1 MQPCSPAGVIAMMPP
16 SKSPVMESA
25 ASEQSTAGGG
35 SHSHSNSNSN
45 TNNGSSSS
53 EAKRSCPLKFSIAK
67 IMEPDHKPHQA
78 VAVPPSMQPS
88 MQPSSIQV
96 DEEEEDADID
106 ADSERS
112 CSPIEVISLEQT
124 PHAAAAAAIN
134 YDSAFKKYVP
144 GSAGAISSSVSP
156 SASAVQQFVS
166 SRHQE
171 LLSQYPLL
179 YYAPNQLM
187 CAAAAAQY
195 AALTAQQ
202 QTLASAAHLS
212 SFTASLNAS
221 LHHSQSLRRN
231 LGHPLAAA
239 AAVAAAAQS
248 QQVPTMQQTL
258 EKSPVGHR
266 TPHAS
271 GLAAPSLKRKRSQPE
286 QGETTPPPA
295 AAAAAGATTPTAGT
309 SSSAGARSRSAS
321 PHGSIEDSSPG
332 SANGGKP
339 KTFSCLECGKVF
351 NAHYNL
357 TRHMPV
363 HTGARP
369 FVCKVCGKGFRQ
381 ASTLCRHKI
390 IHTSEKP
397 HKCQTCGKAF
407 NRSSTLNTH
416 ARIHAGYKPFVC
428 EYCGKGFHQ
437 KGNYKNHKLTH
448 SGEKAYKCSICN
460 KAFHQIYN
468 LTFHMHTHNDKKPY
482 TCRVCAKGFCRNF
495 DLKKHMRKLH
505 EIGGD
510 LLDDDLPPAY
520 ERRREYTRRE
530 PLSSYSQ
537 ASQLTPD
544 SSEGSMSPPINVTT
558 PPLSSGETSNPAWP
572 RSQYQSPVAGFH
584 PLAVP
589 PSSLH
594 GDYSG
599 GSAFLQL
606 AHPAAQQQQ
615 HQHQQPPH
623 PQHQQQQQ
631 QHQQQRLSAA
641 ALENVPF
648 IAKVF

>member
-1 MQPCSPAGVIAMMPP
+1 MQPCSPSGVIAMMPP
-16 SKSPVMESA
+16 SKSPIMETA
-25 ASEQSTAGGG
+25 ASNDSNQINA
-35 SHSHSNSNSN
+35 NSN
-45 TNNGSSSS
+45 NNNNSSSS
-53 EAKRSCPLKFSIAK
+53 DAKRSCPLKFSIAK
-67 IMEPDHKPHQA
+67 IMEPDTKPTNNSHPPA
-78 VAVPPSMQPS
+78 APAPAVPPSVQ
-88 MQPSSIQV
+88 Q
-96 DEEEEDADID
+96 EEDPHY
-106 ADSERS
+106 ADSDRS
-112 CSPIEVISLEQT
+112 CSPIEVTGDDDEL
-124 PHAAAAAAIN
+124 PVAIN

-144 GSAGAISSSVSP
+144 GNSCSSIPTSASA

-166 SRHQE
+166 TRHQE

-202 QTLASAAHLS
+202 QTLHLS
-212 SFTASLNAS
+212 SFTASLNAT

-239 AAVAAAAQS
+239 AAAAAVAQQAQAQQQPPPGISQQSLEKSPARNPASSSAAAAQH
-248 QQVPTMQQTL
+248 VN
-258 EKSPVGHR
+258 
-266 TPHAS
+266 
-271 GLAAPSLKRKRSQPE
+271 LKRKRSPQE
-286 QGETTPPPA
+286 ELRTPPLPQV
-295 AAAAAGATTPTAGT
+295 AT
-309 SSSAGARSRSAS
+309 RSRSRS
-321 PHGSIEDSSPG
+321 PSPQGDLSMEDSSPG

-448 SGEKAYKCSICN
+448 SGEKAYKCNICN

-510 LLDDDLPPAY
+510 GLDDDLPPAY

-530 PLSSYSQ
+530 PLSGSHYSQ

-544 SSEGSMSPPINVTT
+544 SSEGSLSPPINVTT
-558 PPLSSGETSNPAWP
+558 PPLSSAETSNPAWTRTP
-572 RSQYQSPVAGFH
+572 YQETASTAAPTGHFHHQHLQLPPAG
-584 PLAVP
+584 
-589 PSSLH
+589 LH
-594 GDYSG
+594 GEYP
-599 GSAFLQL
+599 GSSPFLPL
-606 AHPAAQQQQ
+606 PHPAQ
-615 HQHQQPPH
+615 
-623 PQHQQQQQ
+623 QQQQQ
-631 QHQQQRLSAA
+631 QHQQHPQQQQQRLSVA

>member
-1 MQPCSPAGVIAMMPP
+1 MQPCSPAGEVAMMPP

-25 ASEQSTAGGG
+25 ASDQNPGQQSQQDEQS
-35 SHSHSNSNSN
+35 
-45 TNNGSSSS
+45 
-53 EAKRSCPLKFSIAK
+53 AKRACPLKFSIAK
-67 IMEPDHKPHQA
+67 IMEPDHRPSVQ
-78 VAVPPSMQPS
+78 VAPPQPAPVS
-88 MQPSSIQV
+88 FISNDD
-96 DEEEEDADID
+96 DEDEDPEID

-112 CSPIEVISLEQT
+112 CSPIEVISLDQS
-124 PHAAAAAAIN
+124 PVN

-144 GSAGAISSSVSP
+144 GVCSGATSSVSSP
-156 SASAVQQFVS
+156 SSTAAVQQFVS

-202 QTLASAAHLS
+202 QSLASAAHLS

-239 AAVAAAAQS
+239 AAVAAVAQS
-248 QQVPTMQQTL
+248 QVVPNLQQSL
-258 EKSPVGHR
+258 EKSPVAQR
-266 TPHAS
+266 TPQGS
-271 GLAAPSLKRKRSQPE
+271 GLPANLKRKRSPQD
-286 QGETTPPPA
+286 QGEVTPPPA
-295 AAAAAGATTPTAGT
+295 AAAGATSNGGGAG
-309 SSSAGARSRSAS
+309 AGARSRSPS
-321 PHGSIEDSSPG
+321 PQGSLEDSSPG
-332 SANGGKP
+332 SASGGKP

-416 ARIHAGYKPFVC
+416 SRIHAGYKPFVC

-460 KAFHQIYN
+460 KAFHQVYN

-510 LLDDDLPPAY
+510 LDDLDMPPTY
-520 ERRREYTRRE
+520 DRRREYTRRE
-530 PLSSYSQ
+530 PLSAGYGQ
-537 ASQLTPD
+537 ASGQLTPD
-544 SSEGSMSPPINVTT
+544 SSSGSMSPPINVTT

-572 RSQYQSPVAGFH
+572 RSSSVSQYPAGSFHHQLGVAPGH
-584 PLAVP
+584 DY
-589 PSSLH
+589 PS
-594 GDYSG
+594 

-606 AHPAAQQQQ
+606 QPHQQQ
-615 HQHQQPPH
+615 HPNPQQPHQQSH
-623 PQHQQQQQ
+623 
-631 QHQQQRLSAA
+631 QQRLS
-641 ALENVPF
+641 ETF